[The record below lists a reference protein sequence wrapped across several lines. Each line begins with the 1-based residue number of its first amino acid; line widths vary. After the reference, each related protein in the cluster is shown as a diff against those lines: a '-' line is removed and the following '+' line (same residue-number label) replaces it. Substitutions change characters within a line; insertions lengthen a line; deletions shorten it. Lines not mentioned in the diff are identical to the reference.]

1 MCSLFY
7 SARALFLLLLSAL
20 SRDFSV
26 FLCVFTIFLCVFTI
40 SVRSWLSALSRD
52 WARCPRHHFLHVF
65 LQDDTCIS
73 PRWYLYFPKMIHVFL
88 QDDITIACTISVES
102 CLPWAVIELAVRPT
116 CSQNLED
123 VEVTLQF
130 FFTARVY
137 LLFYATMQ
145 ICTTLHNVLLHLS
158 LYLHT
163 LQQIANNTSRIVL
176 SDLFSRNE
184 DWKNQI
190 GCNSPCTMHHL
201 HHAPGAWCI
210 VLPMLSR
217 VLAPVSISTRK
228 LASSNKICWALCI
241 L

>member
-1 MCSLFY
+1 MY
-7 SARALFLLLLSAL
+7 
-20 SRDFSV
+20 FSK
-26 FLCVFTIFLCVFTI
+26 II
-40 SVRSWLSALSRD
+40 
-52 WARCPRHHFLHVF
+52 HVF

-73 PRWYLYFPKMIHVFL
+73 PRWYMYFSRMIHGFV
-88 QDDITIACTISVES
+88 TIACTISVRS

-130 FFTARVY
+130 FFTARLY

-145 ICTTLHNVLLHLS
+145 ICTTLHNVLQHLS
-158 LYLHT
+158 LFSTRCNKLLSTRHS
-163 LQQIANNTSRIVL
+163 LCCQICFHVMKIG
-176 SDLFSRNE
+176 
-184 DWKNQI
+184 KNQI

-201 HHAPGAWCI
+201 HHLYHAPGARCI

-217 VLAPVSISTRK
+217 VLAAVSISTRK
-228 LASSNKICWALCI
+228 LASSNIICWALCI